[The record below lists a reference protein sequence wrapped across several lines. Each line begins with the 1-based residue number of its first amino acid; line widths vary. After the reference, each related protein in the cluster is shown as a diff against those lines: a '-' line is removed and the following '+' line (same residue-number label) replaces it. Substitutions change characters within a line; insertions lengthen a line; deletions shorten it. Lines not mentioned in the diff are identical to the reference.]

1 MSVTYTIMQFSRKNP
16 DEMVELAEITAR
28 TAKDAKQKYI
38 EKTSWKPSSPDKYLF
53 VKHPV
58 CR

>member
-28 TAKDAKQKYI
+28 TAKDAKKKYI
-38 EKTSWKPSSPDKYLF
+38 EKT
-53 VKHPV
+53 
-58 CR
+58 